1 MRWRVCAKTCR
12 AARRPKLRYPAHRPW
27 VTSGGYQVS
36 RPCLGVCSPGLSQSK
51 PQTPRAER
59 RIDRRSVVTCSC
71 ASPHAHGATGLAESP
86 AFRAPLRRSAC
97 RRSEKGPRFGR
108 FRRARAS
115 KQQGRR
121 SFARVQRLAPPRPP
135 THSPARLQAR
145 PLRRTHEARSLWP
158 GGPREARHHR
168 FRRQNP
174 RSVAHRHRHRRRH
187 ARLRRTGRYQE
198 GQYQPAE
205 GGAGQAAARRL
216 HRQCAQLHRDRVELF
231 GSRRRGRHADPE
243 RADHLQQGADLDLR
257 AERQHHHPEG
267 IR

>member
-1 MRWRVCAKTCR
+1 MRWRVCAKTSSR
-12 AARRPKLRYPAHRPW
+12 RTEAQAAMIPP
-27 VTSGGYQVS
+27 
-36 RPCLGVCSPGLSQSK
+36 
-51 PQTPRAER
+51 
-59 RIDRRSVVTCSC
+59 
-71 ASPHAHGATGLAESP
+71 TGRGSP
-86 AFRAPLRRSAC
+86 AEDIKLAAHAWASVLRGC
-97 RRSEKGPRFGR
+97 RRASHSH
-108 FRRARAS
+108 RARAS
-115 KQQGRR
+115 QTTGPA

-158 GGPREARHHR
+158 GGAREARHHR

-243 RADHLQQGADLDLR
+243 GADHLQQGADLDLR